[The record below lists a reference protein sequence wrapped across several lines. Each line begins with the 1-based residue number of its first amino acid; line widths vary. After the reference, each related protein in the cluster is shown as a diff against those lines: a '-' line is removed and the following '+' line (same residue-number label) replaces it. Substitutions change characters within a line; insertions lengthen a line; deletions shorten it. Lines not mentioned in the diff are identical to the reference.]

1 MTHYGA
7 VDANA
12 REARLTL
19 TVYDG
24 STQPESLSFLID
36 TGATVAMLLPQE
48 TIDRLNLP
56 LADDDEIEIT
66 VADDANIR
74 CRIYVASILWHHR
87 VREIEAVNL
96 GSDPLIGMGL
106 LRGSSISIDAA
117 PGGLVAITEL
127 PAAS

>member
-12 REARLTL
+12 REARLFL
-19 TVYDG
+19 TVYGDNAL
-24 STQPESLSFLID
+24 SESISFLID

-66 VADDANIR
+66 VADGANAR
-74 CRIYVASILWHHR
+74 CRIYVASIVWHHR

-96 GSDPLIGMGL
+96 GSTPLIGMGL
-106 LRGSSISIDAA
+106 LRGSNLSIDAT
-117 PGGLVAITEL
+117 PGGIVTVTEL
-127 PAAS
+127 SAPS